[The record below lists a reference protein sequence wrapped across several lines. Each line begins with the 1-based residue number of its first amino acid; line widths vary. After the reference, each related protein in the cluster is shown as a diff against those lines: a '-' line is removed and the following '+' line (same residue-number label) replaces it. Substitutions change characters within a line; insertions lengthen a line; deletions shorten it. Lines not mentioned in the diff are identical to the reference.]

1 MFILN
6 DKNTRTLVLPLKGG
20 GGERS
25 EQVGVMPSAL
35 VELIPPRIASGDPT
49 LPLQGRENT

>member
-1 MFILN
+1 MSILV
-6 DKNTRTLVLPLKGG
+6 DKNTRVLVLPLKGG

-25 EQVGVMPSAL
+25 EQVGVMSPAP

-49 LPLQGRENT
+49 LPFQGRENT